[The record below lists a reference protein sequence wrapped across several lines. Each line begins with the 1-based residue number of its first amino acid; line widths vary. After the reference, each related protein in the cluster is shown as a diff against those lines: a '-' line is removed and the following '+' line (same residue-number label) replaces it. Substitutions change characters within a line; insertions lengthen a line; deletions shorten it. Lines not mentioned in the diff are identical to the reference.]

1 MNSIFS
7 PRFLHE
13 QESVFHPNHH
23 TMLDVKM
30 HLSLLYGNLKMYSIL
45 QMNRP
50 QLERKQQCLKDVL
63 STLNKGNLLR
73 GIDIWSGIMNYKF
86 LTTETNSKALNTFR
100 CFLTQPHQ

>member
-1 MNSIFS
+1 MNYIFS
-7 PRFLHE
+7 SRFLHE

-45 QMNRP
+45 QMNHP

-63 STLNKGNLLR
+63 SALTKGNLSKV
-73 GIDIWSGIMNYKF
+73 IDIWSDV
-86 LTTETNSKALNTFR
+86 A
-100 CFLTQPHQ
+100 